1 MATAYNT
8 LIPALKKR
16 LPEEALD
23 LLGRAV
29 CFVRRLREIEASRF
43 VWCVVLSRFGQGRPG
58 FEEARRWYQRL
69 GGRLVWPRPFQMRFK
84 AEAAVALFARAF
96 EQAVAP
102 WRGPESRRPH
112 HLLARKFAD
121 VVAWDSTGVQ
131 VADELRRHFKGTR
144 SAKAA
149 IKILVA
155 ISVFGLLPLFGQV
168 TAGNVHDMLL
178 FPPLKLFR
186 AGTLLL
192 FDKGFVAYERL
203 KEIADAS
210 LLYLCPMRHNG
221 IPVVVRVRRGPAW
234 LRKAL
239 KRHPEGVRL
248 RTLLPRKKRLSQHWD
263 LEVRIIP
270 KTQSIR
276 APKRSWIHTRLVIT
290 PGPRGRQHP
299 YLTNLS
305 PVEWKPAAVREL
317 YRLRWQVELIFK
329 ELKQHLHLEHLPSK
343 DRHAVQ
349 IFAWASLIAL
359 AISRTVRR
367 WVMPAI
373 EVVGL
378 ANRARPMLI
387 TRALVA
393 TVRLLGR
400 ALVLPIRRAIL
411 LLRVLADEILGEV
424 AGLDTRR
431 PDSFCRLVP
440 LLTDGG
446 RP

>member
-1 MATAYNT
+1 MATAYNS

-16 LPEEALD
+16 LPEEVLD
-23 LLGRAV
+23 LVGRAV
-29 CFVRRLREIEASRF
+29 AFVRRLREIRASLF

-58 FEEARRWYQRL
+58 FEEARRWYERL

-84 AEAAVALFARAF
+84 AASAVALFERAF
-96 EQAVAP
+96 EQAVAS
-102 WRGPESRRPH
+102 WRDPRPRRPG
-112 HLLARKFAD
+112 HLLAKKFAD
-121 VVAWDSTGVQ
+121 VVAWDSTGAQ

-178 FPPLKLFR
+178 FPPLTLFR

-210 LLYLCPMRHNG
+210 LFYLCPMRQNG
-221 IPVVVRVRRGPAW
+221 NPVVVRAHRAPAW
-234 LRKAL
+234 VRKAL

-248 RTLLPRKKRLSQHWD
+248 RTLLPRKKRLSQPWD
-263 LEVRIIP
+263 LEVRVIP

-276 APKRSWIHTRLVIT
+276 SAKRSWIHTRLVIT
-290 PGPRGRQHP
+290 PGPKGQQHP

-305 PVEWKPAAVREL
+305 SVEWKPAPVREL
-317 YRLRWQVELIFK
+317 YRLRWQIELVFK
-329 ELKQHLHLEHLPSK
+329 ELKQHLHLEHLPTR

-359 AISRTVRR
+359 AISRTVGR
-367 WVMPAI
+367 WVMPNI
-373 EVVGL
+373 KVVGL
-378 ANRARPMLI
+378 ANQARPMLI

-400 ALVLPIRRAIL
+400 ALVLPARRAIL
-411 LLRVLADEILGEV
+411 LLRVLADEILGEI
-424 AGLDTRR
+424 ARLDTRR
-431 PDSFCRLVP
+431 EDSFRRLVP
-440 LLTDGG
+440 LLSDGA